1 MREIFDDRRQEPRF
15 PTRGTA
21 SYALGER
28 RLESAVHDLSLNG
41 VKVGLPDGPAPTH
54 GSRFTVELDI
64 PGAARFTAEVAVVYA
79 DAGELGLEFH
89 DMPPRDFTVLV
100 ALIEHY
106 AALRRREGSAV
117 A

>member
-21 SYALGER
+21 SYALGGTR
-28 RLESAVHDLSLNG
+28 VESTVHDLSLNG
-41 VKVGLPDGPAPTH
+41 LKVGLPDAAAPEQ
-54 GSRFTVELDI
+54 GQRFTVELDI
-64 PGAARFTAEVAVVYA
+64 PGAERFTAEVAVVYA

-106 AALRRREGSAV
+106 AALRRREGTAT